1 MPIVDRLEY
10 PKKYKMSSAILLL
23 AVLLAVGAL
32 LYQKYSNKARA
43 KQITIHSIGFDEYDK
58 NYIRVGYEIENMGK
72 KDQEVALLIRVYD
85 REGGEIASIF
95 FKTNIKAH
103 TREFQSKVIDE
114 LNRPLKEGEK
124 PYRATIELRQRE
136 FMHY

>member
-32 LYQKYSNKARA
+32 LYQKYSNKAMA
-43 KQITIHSIGFDEYDK
+43 KQIIIHSIGFDEYDK

-103 TREFQSKVIDE
+103 TREFQSKVIDC
-114 LNRPLKEGEK
+114 LLYTSPSPRD
-124 PYRATIELRQRE
+124 
-136 FMHY
+136 

>member
-32 LYQKYSNKARA
+32 LYQKYSNKAMA
-43 KQITIHSIGFDEYDK
+43 KQIVIHSIGFDEYDK

-124 PYRATIELRQRE
+124 PYRSTRELRQLE

>member
-43 KQITIHSIGFDEYDK
+43 KQIVIHSIGFDEYDK

-85 REGGEIASIF
+85 REG
-95 FKTNIKAH
+95 
-103 TREFQSKVIDE
+103 
-114 LNRPLKEGEK
+114 
-124 PYRATIELRQRE
+124 
-136 FMHY
+136 